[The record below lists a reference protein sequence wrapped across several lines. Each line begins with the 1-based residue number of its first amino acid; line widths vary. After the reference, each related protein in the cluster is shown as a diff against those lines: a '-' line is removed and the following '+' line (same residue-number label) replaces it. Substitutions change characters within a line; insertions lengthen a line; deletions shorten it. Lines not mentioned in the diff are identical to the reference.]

1 MSFPAD
7 TVFQGDVFFEQ
18 PDRLASAERHRVWDE
33 VGRLILLVDFAP
45 RLLRL
50 VLAVLLACVAFAG
63 VILVLLLLAI
73 SFGPNLQIDAKMQF
87 QVLLAGLFVVLVVGA
102 TAGLAVFVMVLG
114 RRSFLLR
121 PDDPKAQP
129 LVETRPVGWS
139 LFSTKYMIFDD
150 QGNCLAG
157 LYANHFY
164 GLWRL
169 RWTAYRPKK
178 SQWLPGPEEPRLE
191 TPWESVTGYGE
202 SCWFV
207 ALEDTRVPR
216 LVRVIAQTLLGGVWL
231 LLFLPVLLFALIF
244 AIIVVV
250 GLLAHGLVLFTEI
263 VLLISV
269 GTLQATLFVF
279 SFLFRNFHRPNCLI
293 NRADDGEVLGNLD
306 RQREDRRM
314 RLELFA
320 SHEQVDRRVA
330 IVVAVLMD
338 RP

>member
-7 TVFQGDVFFEQ
+7 TVFQGNVFFEQ
-18 PDRLASAERHRVWDE
+18 PDRLASTERHRVCDE
-33 VGRLILLVDFAP
+33 AGRLILLVDFAP

-50 VLAVLLACVAFAG
+50 VLAVLLACVASAG
-63 VILVLLLLAI
+63 VILVLLLLVI

-87 QVLLAGLFVVLVVGA
+87 QVLLAGLFVVLVVAA

-129 LVETRPVGWS
+129 LVETRPAGWS
-139 LFSTKYMIFDD
+139 LFSTKYMVFDD

-169 RWTAYRPKK
+169 RWTAYRPEK
-178 SQWLPGPEEPRLE
+178 SQWLRGPEEPRVE
-191 TPWESVTGYGE
+191 APWESVTGYGE
-202 SCWFV
+202 SRWFV
-207 ALEDTRVPR
+207 ALEDTRIPR
-216 LVRVIAQTLLGGVWL
+216 LVRVMAQTLLGVWL
-231 LLFLPVLLFALIF
+231 LLLLPVLLFALIS

-279 SFLFRNFHRPNCLI
+279 SFLFRNFRRPNCLI
-293 NRADDGEVLGNLD
+293 TRADDGEVLGNLD
-306 RQREDRRM
+306 CQREDRRM

-330 IVVAVLMD
+330 MVVAVLMD